1 METLQLRSQVGAD
14 GQIHIQLPEKLA
26 NQEIELVLVYQPS
39 DSHTQ
44 PASAEHHDPLVAL
57 FADTHNLED
66 STGELL

>member
-14 GQIHIQLPEKLA
+14 GQIHIQLPEQLA
-26 NQEIELVLVYQPS
+26 NQEIELVLVYQAS
-39 DSHTQ
+39 ESATQ
-44 PASAEHHDPLVAL
+44 QLAAEHHDPLVAL